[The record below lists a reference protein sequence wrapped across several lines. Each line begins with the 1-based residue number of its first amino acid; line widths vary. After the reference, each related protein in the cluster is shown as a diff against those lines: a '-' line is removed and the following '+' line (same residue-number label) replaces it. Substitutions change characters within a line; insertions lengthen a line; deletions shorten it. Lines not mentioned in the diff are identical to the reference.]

1 MKQQISL
8 SPFTPSASSLVLA
21 LVIGYGMGS
30 NVFLEDVERL
40 VGSVIVP
47 LYSSLVIVYLTG
59 RIYRIVEPSL
69 KSYSYQPPQ
78 HLQKQDD
85 EALRLAKSA
94 KQPIDL
100 TGAYKLVENDNFEA
114 FLAVQGVPWALRG
127 AANKLRPTH
136 RIQHEGNVIT
146 IKIEGIIESQTTYTI
161 DGPPIQG
168 MIRGRL
174 FEDQVKYIDS
184 GICTTKQA
192 CDNGYAVQVT
202 RILSPDKKEIRMGSK
217 VSFDDKSKS
226 SVQCRQLFRRVE

>member
-1 MKQQISL
+1 
-8 SPFTPSASSLVLA
+8 
-21 LVIGYGMGS
+21 MGS

-78 HLQKQDD
+78 HLQEQDD

-127 AANKLRPTH
+127 LPTNSGRH
-136 RIQHEGNVIT
+136 
-146 IKIEGIIESQTTYTI
+146 IEFN
-161 DGPPIQG
+161 
-168 MIRGRL
+168 M
-174 FEDQVKYIDS
+174 
-184 GICTTKQA
+184 
-192 CDNGYAVQVT
+192 
-202 RILSPDKKEIRMGSK
+202 KET
-217 VSFDDKSKS
+217 
-226 SVQCRQLFRRVE
+226 L